1 LAGENLLGVWHGAGV
16 LENASLERQSWDV
29 VHTVLRPKLDGAW
42 NLHVL
47 TLAKQLEFFVLFSS
61 WASIDGAPGQI
72 NHSAANAF
80 LDGLAHFRRTNGLP
94 ALSVNWGAWA
104 DVGSAAGDKLQR
116 QLARSGMETMLPKD
130 ALETLRLTLAL
141 PDAQIAIASIRWHQ
155 YLARRRDGSSFYE
168 NLASQYDLRT
178 RVQTTQNHSISVDRL
193 RNKSGG
199 LRGSS
204 APEEIRALPAVSR
217 NAALIRKVAAVL
229 RRTLG
234 IREDEEIDRDL
245 PFSALGMDSLLAIEL
260 RNSLSGLFHTQF
272 PSTILFDYPTLR
284 TLALYLEQ
292 ELFTVDRASP
302 VNGMKPSPLEKI
314 ASPSREIA
322 TGRDV
327 LGILNMIEQMT
338 DQEVESLD
346 FRS

>member
-1 LAGENLLGVWHGAGV
+1 
-16 LENASLERQSWDV
+16 
-29 VHTVLRPKLDGAW
+29 
-42 NLHVL
+42 
-47 TLAKQLEFFVLFSS
+47 
-61 WASIDGAPGQI
+61 
-72 NHSAANAF
+72 
-80 LDGLAHFRRTNGLP
+80 
-94 ALSVNWGAWA
+94 
-104 DVGSAAGDKLQR
+104 
-116 QLARSGMETMLPKD
+116 
-130 ALETLRLTLAL
+130 
-141 PDAQIAIASIRWHQ
+141 
-155 YLARRRDGSSFYE
+155 
-168 NLASQYDLRT
+168 
-178 RVQTTQNHSISVDRL
+178 
-193 RNKSGG
+193 
-199 LRGSS
+199 
-204 APEEIRALPAVSR
+204 
-217 NAALIRKVAAVL
+217 VAAVL